1 MMDALSETVD
11 PRSRALKQA
20 SVALMEPAVGRRVG
34 EGAVISSE
42 SHDLLM
48 AAVEATTASPEERDD
63 FMGQAQALA
72 ASEVDANWRQI
83 ETMMRDAPGIP
94 VFRTLETLPAD
105 LLGVPPCWPFEST
118 SEAPPLGLSRYDIG
132 THHRVA
138 HGIVGAALT
147 GQPFSVG
154 FSGLR
159 VQVNGLAEERRVAIL
174 QAGAV
179 ADTLL
184 TGAPTRET
192 GCGCYTLVADRIM
205 AALGARG
212 DDRPDESPVRAPS
225 EILAGQGIEALQ
237 DLFVEMF
244 DDAWNVAENLV
255 DRARASG
262 LLDREAERLHR
273 AGRIT
278 VNPVEVALAVN
289 DFAMIGSSATDDRD
303 RPAAADKCERA

>member
-1 MMDALSETVD
+1 MDASSENVD
-11 PRSRALKQA
+11 PRSRALRQA
-20 SVALMEPAVGRRVG
+20 SLALMEPEVGRRVG
-34 EGAVISSE
+34 EGPVMSLE
-42 SHDLLM
+42 SHALLM
-48 AAVEATTASPEERDD
+48 AEVEEATASPEERDD